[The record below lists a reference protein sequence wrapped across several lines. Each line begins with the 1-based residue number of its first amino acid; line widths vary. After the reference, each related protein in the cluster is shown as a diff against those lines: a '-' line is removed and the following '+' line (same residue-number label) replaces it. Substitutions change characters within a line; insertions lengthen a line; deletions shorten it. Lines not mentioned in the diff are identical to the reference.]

1 MWSDVFASLTPA
13 TLAVLWGGALLG
25 GIAAG
30 ASGFAFGIAASAI
43 WLHALSPLHA
53 TFLIVTG
60 GLSIQAGTIWP
71 LRHSLNLRRL
81 WPSLVA
87 VIVGV
92 PIGVSLLVRLDIHTL
107 KIALGAFLVLYGL
120 YALLAP
126 RLPHIEAGPRT
137 DVAIAFLSGVMGG
150 IGGYS
155 GVAPAIWSQLRGW
168 PKDVARAFYQPLIVT
183 AHVATI
189 VTIGAVALDRTGL
202 VMFVVTLPVLAL
214 SAWIGWRLYG
224 HLDEK
229 RFRQALAV
237 LLLLSGAILM
247 I

>member
-1 MWSDVFASLTPA
+1 MWSDVFASLTLP
-13 TLAVLWGGALLG
+13 TLAVLWGGGLLG

-30 ASGFAFGIAASAI
+30 AAGFAFGIAASAI
-43 WLHALSPLHA
+43 WLHAIEPLHA

-60 GLSIQAGTIWP
+60 GLAIQAGTIWP
-71 LRHSLNLRRL
+71 LRHSLNMPRL

-87 VIVGV
+87 VIAGV
-92 PIGVSLLVRLDIHTL
+92 PIGVWLLVRLDVHTL
-107 KIALGAFLVLYGL
+107 KIALGAFLVFYGL

-126 RLPHIEAGPRT
+126 RLPHIKAGRAA
-137 DVAIAFLSGVMGG
+137 DVGVALLSGIMGG
-150 IGGYS
+150 LGGYS

-189 VTIGAVALDRTGL
+189 TAIGAVALDRKGL
-202 VMFVVTLPVLAL
+202 VLFALAL
-214 SAWIGWRLYG
+214 PALALGAWLGWRLYG

-229 RFRQALAV
+229 RFRQVFAALLIASGLMLV
-237 LLLLSGAILM
+237 L
-247 I
+247 